1 MQIEDTILVDFL
13 TGALT
18 GTAIVEGARDLGSLK
33 GIFGDEEAL
42 AALDQS
48 RLIYHVQAF
57 QPVSEGTE
65 GGLFWGSTVL
75 EPGLVGDEYFM
86 TQGHF
91 HAKRNR
97 GEYYS
102 TVAGFGALI
111 LMDEARNVRVEWMRP
126 GSTHY
131 IPGYTAHRVANI
143 GDQHLSFLACWPS
156 DAGYD
161 YRTIALHGFSA
172 RLLCIEG
179 RPKLVPQP

>member
-1 MQIEDTILVDFL
+1 MQIEDTMLVDFL

-18 GTAIVEGARDLGSLK
+18 GTAIVEGARALASLK
-33 GIFGDEEAL
+33 GMFGDEEAL
-42 AALDQS
+42 AALDPS
-48 RLIYHVQAF
+48 RLVYRVQAF
-57 QPVSEGTE
+57 QPVDEGTE

-75 EPGLVGDEYFM
+75 EPGLGGGEEFM
-86 TQGHF
+86 TQGPL
-91 HAKRNR
+91 HAN
-97 GEYYS
+97 S
-102 TVAGFGALI
+102 TVAAFGALI

-143 GDQHLSFLACWPS
+143 GDQQLSFLACWPS
-156 DAGYD
+156 DAGHD

-179 RPKLVPQP
+179 QPKLVPQP